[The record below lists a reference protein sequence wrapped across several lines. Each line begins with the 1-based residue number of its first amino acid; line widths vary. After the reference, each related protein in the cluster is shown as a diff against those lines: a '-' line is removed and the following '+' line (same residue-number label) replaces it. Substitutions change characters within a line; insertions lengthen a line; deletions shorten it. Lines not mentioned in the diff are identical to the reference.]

1 MGSPLGFFLFRSND
15 FYSDLDEFLSHS
27 LSASRPLY
35 GQAFLVWSLEYNIA
49 DYFNIYTLFG
59 ICSVNVYV
67 SLCPFTAG
75 NPTHPVETKIDGLL

>member
-1 MGSPLGFFLFRSND
+1 
-15 FYSDLDEFLSHS
+15 
-27 LSASRPLY
+27 
-35 GQAFLVWSLEYNIA
+35 LVWSLEYNIA

-75 NPTHPVETKIDGLL
+75 NPTHPVETKIDGLLQNL